1 MLPILFYGVE
11 ACPTNSSVRQSFEFT
26 MNKILFKV
34 FGAMSKD
41 SYSYIYECFGID
53 TADQFIRK
61 SQDKFVNKLYASDNL
76 LCRVIYGRQWLTWI
90 SNWLFFS
97 LVYYVRL
104 VCLLILLYLLYLLI
118 PHVWWNKIVYIYK
131 GISQT

>member
-1 MLPILFYGVE
+1 MTSKR
-11 ACPTNSSVRQSFEFT
+11 PTHSSVRQFAFT

-61 SQDKFVNKLYASDNL
+61 SQDKFINKLSASDNL
-76 LCRVIYGRQWLTWI
+76 LCRVIYGRQ
-90 SNWLFFS
+90 
-97 LVYYVRL
+97 
-104 VCLLILLYLLYLLI
+104 
-118 PHVWWNKIVYIYK
+118 
-131 GISQT
+131 